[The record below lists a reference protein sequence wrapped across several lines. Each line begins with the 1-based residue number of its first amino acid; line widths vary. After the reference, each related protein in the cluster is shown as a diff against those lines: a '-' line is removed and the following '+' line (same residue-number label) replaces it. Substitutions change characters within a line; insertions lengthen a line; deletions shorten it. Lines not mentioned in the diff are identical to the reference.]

1 MLTPIGFANTNLRTR
16 IQMNSKYGNEPGRL
30 PPLNRISKKTIRVV
44 IFHCYIA
51 APTYST
57 RTMSFHKVRLDS
69 SSAESSFPADFAK
82 CVPLALVSLDS
93 RYGQWK
99 SR

>member
-1 MLTPIGFANTNLRTR
+1 
-16 IQMNSKYGNEPGRL
+16 MNSKYGNEPGRL